1 MLKAVEKNIW
11 LKIGLIAVVL
21 MTVYYLR
28 NVLLPFAVA
37 FMIAYILNPVVNFFN
52 RLLKKRILSVIVTL
66 LIVAGLL
73 FGIYELIFPSVFS
86 EVSSLY
92 TTLKLRAVNEQW
104 SDYIPSF
111 ISDYIVNFSTNKTVE
126 DLLTNGNFS
135 KVLDK
140 VLPKITNF
148 FSETFNLLSSI
159 FGLAIVILYIIFIMK
174 DYDEISFGAYKMIP
188 PKYKERF
195 RTLIKRFQKEMSN
208 YLRGQLLV
216 VLCVTVL
223 YSLGFSL
230 IGLPMGLTLGIFVG
244 ILNLV
249 PYLQIAGFLP
259 AFLLSVIKSVETGS
273 SLWVAVLITAG
284 VFVVV
289 QIIQDMI
296 ITPYIMGKNTGLN
309 PAVILLSLSIWGKLL
324 GFLGLI
330 LAIPFTCLV
339 ITYYSEYIAKQTE
352 NQEIENQE

>member
-1 MLKAVEKNIW
+1 MLKAIENNIW
-11 LKIGLIAVVL
+11 LKIGFFIIVL
-21 MTVYYLR
+21 LTVYYLR

-52 RLLKKRILSVIVTL
+52 RWLKKRFFSVVLTL
-66 LIVAGLL
+66 LIVVALL
-73 FGIYELIFPSVFS
+73 FGFYELIFPSIFS
-86 EVSSLY
+86 EISSLY
-92 TTLKLRAVNEQW
+92 TTLKDKAVQEQW
-104 SDYIPSF
+104 SDNIPAFVSEYIK
-111 ISDYIVNFSTNKTVE
+111 NFSTNKTIE
-126 DLLTNGNFS
+126 ELLTNGNFS

-140 VLPKITNF
+140 VLPRITNF
-148 FSETFNLLSSI
+148 FSETFNFLSGI

-174 DYDEISFGAYKMIP
+174 DYDEISSGAYRMIP

-216 VLCVTVL
+216 VLCVTIL
-223 YSLGFSL
+223 YSVGFSL

-259 AFLLSVIKSVETGS
+259 AFLLTVIKSVETGS
-273 SLWVAVLITAG
+273 PLWIAVLMTAA

-296 ITPYIMGKNTGLN
+296 LTPYIMGKNTGLN
-309 PAVILLSLSIWGKLL
+309 PAVILLSLSVWGKIL

-352 NQEIENQE
+352 NKEIEQQE